1 MLRRYQESCKRHD
14 RFARYREDHA
24 FHHHSEKDGD
34 ISSLLDE
41 SRDIGCEKFGDSH
54 KKTVTS

>member
-54 KKTVTS
+54 TD